1 MLSLLF
7 NFKAESKSISG
18 WSGLLLL
25 IIDPTVKEAS
35 GKDDI
40 DKDDEEFRW
49 EEARLCKDGLES
61 LLENNDGRL
70 QNFNPAELLAAKMN
84 YCSAGY

>member
-1 MLSLLF
+1 M
-7 NFKAESKSISG
+7 
-18 WSGLLLL
+18 
-25 IIDPTVKEAS
+25 KEAS
-35 GKDDI
+35 G
-40 DKDDEEFRW
+40 KDDEEFRW

-70 QNFNPAELLAAKMN
+70 PNFNPAELLAAEMN

>member
-1 MLSLLF
+1 M
-7 NFKAESKSISG
+7 
-18 WSGLLLL
+18 
-25 IIDPTVKEAS
+25 TEAS
-35 GKDDI
+35 GKDD
-40 DKDDEEFRW
+40 EEFRC

>member
-35 GKDDI
+35 GKDD
-40 DKDDEEFRW
+40 EEFRW

-70 QNFNPAELLAAKMN
+70 PNFNPAELLAAKMN